1 MTFAPGF
8 HDYVGPTPRQRMR
21 AIVAQ
26 VAAEHGLTIDHVMS
40 KSRHGQIVEAR
51 RESICAIVRLYPEM
65 SYPQVGK
72 FFGID
77 HTSAMFHVREAGEF
91 IPRVAGNQART
102 IIDWRRSQPGPEMQ
116 AAE

>member
-1 MTFAPGF
+1 MTIVT
-8 HDYVGPTPRQRMR
+8 HDYPIGPTPRDRMR

-40 KSRHGQIVEAR
+40 KSRLDQVVEAR
-51 RESICAIVRLYPEM
+51 RDAICAIVRLFPEL

-72 FFGID
+72 FFGMD
-77 HTSAMFHVREAGEF
+77 HSSILHYVISAGEH
-91 IPRVAGNQART
+91 IPRVSGNQART
-102 IIDWRRSQPGPEMQ
+102 IIDWRRTQPSPDMQ